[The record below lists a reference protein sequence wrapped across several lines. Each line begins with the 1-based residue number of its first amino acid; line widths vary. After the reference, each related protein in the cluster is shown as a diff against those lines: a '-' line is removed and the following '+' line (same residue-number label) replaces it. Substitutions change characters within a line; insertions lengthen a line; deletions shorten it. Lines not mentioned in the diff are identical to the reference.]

1 MPSKNSVQ
9 NSRKHKIKSVK
20 SFVRRSGRSTQSQK
34 NALQDHSSKYLLDTN
49 NTSTNLKSCFDL
61 KQHGVVIEIGFGDGT
76 VLIESAL
83 KNPNKNFIGIEVYDS
98 GLGQCLNEINKHK
111 IKNIRLIY
119 GDAVE
124 VFEQFITK
132 KSVEKINILF
142 PDPWP
147 KKRHRKRRLINK
159 RFLALLSKSLI
170 NKGIINIST
179 DWEDYAQQIELTF
192 KESNQFKEIKSE
204 SRNLKTKFEKR
215 GIKLGHKIF
224 NYSYQL
230 T

>member
-1 MPSKNSVQ
+1 MSFKNLISFEEISESSS
-9 NSRKHKIKSVK
+9 NFLDIDSRPNWEEL
-20 SFVRRSGRSTQSQK
+20 FGNR
-34 NALQDHSSKYLLDTN
+34 NPL
-49 NTSTNLKSCFDL
+49 NLE
-61 KQHGVVIEIGFGDGT
+61 VGFGVGNFI
-76 VLIESAL
+76 IEMGLREPSE
-83 KNPNKNFIGIEVYDS
+83 NFIGIDFYHKGIRKVITRIAKY
-98 GLGQCLNEINKHK
+98 EICNAR
-111 IKNIRLIY
+111 IVY
-119 GDAVE
+119 GDA
-124 VFEQFITK
+124 K
-132 KSVEKINILF
+132 EKIPLLFNAEELDRVYILF

-147 KKRHRKRRLINK
+147 KKRHHKRRLINK

>member
-1 MPSKNSVQ
+1 MPLKSSVQ
-9 NSRKHKIKSVK
+9 NSRKHNKRSVK
-20 SFVRRSGRSTQSQK
+20 SFVRRSGRLTKSQK
-34 NALQDHSSKYLLDTN
+34 NALREHSSNYILDTN
-49 NTSTNLKSCFDL
+49 NSNTDL
-61 KQHGVVIEIGFGDGT
+61 KTCFNSDQHNLIIEIGFGDGSA
-76 VLIESAL
+76 LIESAL
-83 KNPNKNFIGIEVYDS
+83 KNPDKNFIGIEVYDS
-98 GLGQCLNEINKHK
+98 GLGQCLNEIDKHN

-124 VFEQFITK
+124 VFEQFVTK

-147 KKRHRKRRLINK
+147 KKRHRKRRLINEG
-159 RFLALLSKSLI
+159 FVTLLSKSLK
-170 NKGIINIST
+170 NNGIVNIST
-179 DWEDYAQQIELTF
+179 DWENYAQQIELTF
-192 KESNQFKEIKSE
+192 KDSNQFKEIKSE
-204 SRNLKTKFEKR
+204 LRDLKTKFEKR

>member
-1 MPSKNSVQ
+1 MQ
-9 NSRKHKIKSVK
+9 NSRKHNKKSIR
-20 SFVRRSGRSTQSQK
+20 SFVKRSGRLTKSQK
-34 NALQDHSSKYLLDTN
+34 NALQDYSSNYILDTN
-49 NTSTNLKSCFDL
+49 NTNTDLKACFDSD
-61 KQHGVVIEIGFGDGT
+61 QHNLVIEIGFGDGAA
-76 VLIESAL
+76 LIESAL
-83 KNPNKNFIGIEVYDS
+83 KYPDKNFIGIEVYDS
-98 GLGQCLNEINKHK
+98 GLGQCLNAINQHK

-147 KKRHRKRRLINK
+147 KKRHHKRRLINK

-170 NKGIINIST
+170 NKGIVNVST

-204 SRNLKTKFEKR
+204 LRNLKTKFEKR

>member
-1 MPSKNSVQ
+1 MQ
-9 NSRKHKIKSVK
+9 NSRKHNKKSIR
-20 SFVRRSGRSTQSQK
+20 SFVKRSGRLTKSQK
-34 NALQDHSSKYLLDTN
+34 NALQDYSSNYILDTN
-49 NTSTNLKSCFDL
+49 NTNTDLKACFDSD
-61 KQHGVVIEIGFGDGT
+61 QHNLVIEIGFGDGAA
-76 VLIESAL
+76 LIESAL
-83 KNPNKNFIGIEVYDS
+83 KYPDKNFIGIEVYDS
-98 GLGQCLNEINKHK
+98 GLGQCLNAINKHK

-147 KKRHRKRRLINK
+147 KKRHHKRRLINK

-170 NKGIINIST
+170 NKGIVNIST

-204 SRNLKTKFEKR
+204 LRNLKTKFEKR

>member
-1 MPSKNSVQ
+1 VQ
-9 NSRKHKIKSVK
+9 NSRKHNKKSIR
-20 SFVRRSGRSTQSQK
+20 SFVKRSGRLTKSQK
-34 NALQDHSSKYLLDTN
+34 NALQDYSSNYILDTN
-49 NTSTNLKSCFDL
+49 NTNTDLKACFDSD
-61 KQHGVVIEIGFGDGT
+61 QHNLVIEIGFGDGAA
-76 VLIESAL
+76 LIESAL
-83 KNPNKNFIGIEVYDS
+83 KYPDKNFIGIEVYDS
-98 GLGQCLNEINKHK
+98 GLGQCLNAINQHK

-124 VFEQFITK
+124 VLKQFITK

-147 KKRHRKRRLINK
+147 KKRHHKRRLINK

-170 NKGIINIST
+170 NKGIVNIST